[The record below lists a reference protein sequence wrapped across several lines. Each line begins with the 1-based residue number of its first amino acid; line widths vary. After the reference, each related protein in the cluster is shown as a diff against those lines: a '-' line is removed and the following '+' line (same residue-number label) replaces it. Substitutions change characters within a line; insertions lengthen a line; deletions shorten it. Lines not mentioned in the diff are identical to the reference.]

1 MKKRGLLAAA
11 AFLTAACGQAPAP
24 TALCPGEPEFDR
36 AEVWKISDAV
46 PAANVR
52 HDLNI
57 PGIVA
62 LRATWDPGAVSH
74 VRGLTIGEY
83 AFKTRYEIDVR
94 ARPGGALCLWI
105 KSLDVDFSYSKLD
118 VYVASDF
125 PVGGC
130 AYEALLKHEKQHADA
145 HRRLHAGAVEDLR
158 RSFAGSRVIP
168 TRASSMAAKSEDSGK
183 ALIARLVSSAT
194 QPVLERFKKAL
205 DEEQG
210 KLDSEDSYR
219 DLGISCPDWK

>member
-1 MKKRGLLAAA
+1 MTTRSLLAVA
-11 AFLTAACGQAPAP
+11 AFLTASCRRAPAP
-24 TALCPGEPEFDR
+24 SVLCPGNPEFDR
-36 AEVWKISDAV
+36 AAVWKIRDLIPPTRIS
-46 PAANVR
+46 

-57 PGIVA
+57 AGIVA
-62 LRATWDPGAVSH
+62 LRATWDPGATSH

-94 ARPGGALCLWI
+94 EKPDKTFCLAV
-105 KSLDVDFSYSKLD
+105 KSLDVDFSYSKMD

-125 PVGGC
+125 PEGGC
-130 AYEALLKHEKQHADA
+130 AYEALLAHETQHADT

-158 RSFAGSRVIP
+158 RSLAGSRVIP
-168 TRASSMAAKSEDSGK
+168 TRESPLAAKSEGIGK